1 MEELLGGRYRTTQLI
16 ANGGSATIYRAVDE
30 HLDREVAVKL
40 FPASTAGADDVR
52 RQEIEVKLLA
62 TLSHPGLI
70 TLIDAGLHATEED
83 VPRAFLV
90 MELIDGPDLRGR
102 LKEGPL
108 PSPDVMQIGADLA
121 DSLHYIHNQGVI
133 HRDVK
138 PANVLMAD
146 QDRDTRP
153 HPKLTDFG
161 IARNLDS
168 SQITVHGA
176 TLGTA
181 SYLSPEQATGTN
193 VSTPTDIYSLGLV
206 LLECLTGVKAF
217 PGPLLEATVARL
229 LRDPEIPVELGTDW
243 TGLLSAMTAR
253 QPEDRPSAHDV
264 ALTLRHWLPAALSNE
279 PESAETEAAVAEL
292 MRSSAEAAGA
302 ADMTES
308 LTPIGLVRIPP
319 VPDTPPRSAAATN

>member
-1 MEELLGGRYRTTQLI
+1 MDQLLGGRYRTTQLI

-30 HLDREVAVKL
+30 NLDREVAIKL
-40 FPASTAGADDVR
+40 FPASTEGADDVR

-70 TLIDAGLHATEED
+70 TLIDAGLHQGEND

-108 PSPDVMQIGADLA
+108 AETDVMQIGADLA
-121 DSLHYIHNQGVI
+121 DALHYMHSNGVM

-138 PANVLMAD
+138 PANILMAELD
-146 QDRDTRP
+146 IDTRP

-161 IARNLDS
+161 IARNIEA

-176 TLGTA
+176 TVGTA
-181 SYLSPEQATGTN
+181 SYLSPEQATGSN

-206 LLECLTGVKAF
+206 LLECLTGVKEF

-229 LRDPEIPVELGTDW
+229 LRDPEVPASLGPDW
-243 TGLLSAMTAR
+243 VNLLSAMTAR
-253 QPEDRPSAHDV
+253 EPSDRPTAHET
-264 ALTLRHWLPAALSNE
+264 ALILRQWLPGALVSEE
-279 PESAETEAAVAEL
+279 PELSAEDQQRIFEQSGQSRDL
-292 MRSSAEAAGA
+292 
-302 ADMTES
+302 TES

-319 VPDTPPRSAAATN
+319 VPDTPPRSAAVGE